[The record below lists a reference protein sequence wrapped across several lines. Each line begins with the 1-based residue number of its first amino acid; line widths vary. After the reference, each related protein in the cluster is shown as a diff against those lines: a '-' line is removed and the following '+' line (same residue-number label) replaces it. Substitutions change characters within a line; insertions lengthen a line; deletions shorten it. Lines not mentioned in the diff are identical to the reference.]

1 MLLVAGSLTSM
12 VGGVVAP
19 VLPEIVQQ
27 LDLNPGLAG
36 NLVSMHC
43 LTFAMFSPL
52 LGILADRIG
61 KLRVL
66 IGSLFFYALF
76 GMAGA
81 LMQSFW
87 PLLIARG
94 LIGATSG
101 GIAAASLGLLGT
113 MYEGEERSQVMG
125 FATSTLTVA
134 SIIFPLL
141 GGWVGSTHW
150 QYVFYLYGLALLLIP
165 PVVLLFGRQSNKP
178 SQSLEIG
185 DRQKLGEVLR
195 SPQTLRLLL
204 TLCLASATVYSVVIY
219 APMYL
224 KATIGATST
233 VNGIVLASRAIGAA
247 VISAFGA
254 RHLAKRFGLTGAT
267 GLGLGL
273 MALTL
278 MTIPW
283 LRQLSQ
289 IIPAAV
295 LFGVGFGTV
304 MPTLYS
310 ALADL
315 TPSDLRS
322 SVLAVGTGV
331 GYLGQFLCPI
341 LLGFVLSHSG
351 LPEVFYSA
359 ASIAL
364 VTALLLL
371 IPITDKSAGTTG

>member
-1 MLLVAGSLTSM
+1 
-12 VGGVVAP
+12 
-19 VLPEIVQQ
+19 
-27 LDLNPGLAG
+27 
-36 NLVSMHC
+36 
-43 LTFAMFSPL
+43 
-52 LGILADRIG
+52 
-61 KLRVL
+61 
-66 IGSLFFYALF
+66 
-76 GMAGA
+76 
-81 LMQSFW
+81 
-87 PLLIARG
+87 
-94 LIGATSG
+94 
-101 GIAAASLGLLGT
+101 
-113 MYEGEERSQVMG
+113 
-125 FATSTLTVA
+125 
-134 SIIFPLL
+134 
-141 GGWVGSTHW
+141 
-150 QYVFYLYGLALLLIP
+150 
-165 PVVLLFGRQSNKP
+165 
-178 SQSLEIG
+178 
-185 DRQKLGEVLR
+185 
-195 SPQTLRLLL
+195 
-204 TLCLASATVYSVVIY
+204 
-219 APMYL
+219 
-224 KATIGATST
+224 
-233 VNGIVLASRAIGAA
+233 
-247 VISAFGA
+247 
-254 RHLAKRFGLTGAT
+254 
-267 GLGLGL
+267 
-273 MALTL
+273 